1 MKPLAEL
8 SDVQRLALRIMDSA
22 NTLYKRRTGWSNRS
36 AIIHPDTMG
45 KLVSYGLVRVRE
57 AKRGGYIFPV
67 ATLTDAGEV
76 LVEQMKAKSGRR
88 KTA

>member
-36 AIIHPDTMG
+36 AIFTG
-45 KLVSYGLVRVRE
+45 
-57 AKRGGYIFPV
+57 FPPR
-67 ATLTDAGEV
+67 
-76 LVEQMKAKSGRR
+76 SSR
-88 KTA
+88 